1 MTQGQSCAG
10 QAKPVETTRET
21 SMNIFTDVAAKIIAA
36 LEALKGD
43 GSLPADLD
51 LSGVEIQEP
60 RDPAHG
66 DMASNAAM
74 VLAKRAGQKP
84 RDIAEALAAGLA
96 GDSDIASVDVAG
108 PGFLNIRLSE
118 ARWQGLLRTVLSEGT
133 EFGASGLGAGKR
145 ALVEYV
151 SANPTGPMH
160 IGHCRGA
167 VFGDALCNVLENAGY
182 EVEREYYVNDAG
194 AQVDKLG
201 RTAYLRYLE
210 ALGEDIGEI
219 PEGLYPG
226 DYMIPVGE
234 ALAKAHGDMLM
245 GESEEEYLPI
255 ARKVAI
261 EMLLGDIKGD
271 LDKLGVAHDS
281 FFSERSLA
289 EGESDEVEA
298 AIALLREKGLI
309 YEGRL
314 PRPKGHDEEEWE
326 DRDQTLFRSTAFGD
340 DMDRA
345 LKKSDGS
352 YTYFAGDVA
361 YHYNKIKRGFD
372 LYFDVLGADHVGYI
386 PRIKAVMSALSD
398 DQAHFETPVT
408 QLVKVLRDGQPVR
421 MSKRAGTFVA
431 LADVVEEVGR
441 DPVRFMMLM
450 RKHDSQLDFDLAK
463 VVEQSKENPV
473 FYVQYA
479 HARACSVFKTAGAAH
494 PGLDV
499 SLAALEKADL
509 GLLVDEGEREL
520 IRMIARYPRVA
531 ESAARDR
538 EPHRVPFYLY
548 DLASLFHSQYA
559 RGNDSPQLRFS
570 QGDDANLTAARLA
583 LVMATRV
590 VLSSGLSLLG
600 VQAPD
605 EMR

>member
-1 MTQGQSCAG
+1 
-10 QAKPVETTRET
+10 
-21 SMNIFTDVAAKIIAA
+21 MNIYRDVADKVMAA
-36 LEALKGD
+36 LAALKDEGT
-43 GSLPADLD
+43 LPRDLD
-51 LSGVEIQEP
+51 LAGVDIQEP

-74 VLAKRAGQKP
+74 VLARRAGQKS
-84 RDIAEALAAGLA
+84 RDIASALAARLE
-96 GDSDIASVDVAG
+96 GDEDIASVEVAG
-108 PGFLNIRLSE
+108 PGFLNIRLAD
-118 ARWQGLLRTVLSEGT
+118 ARWRQLVGEVAAMGEA
-133 EFGASGLGAGKR
+133 FGASDLGAGKR
-145 ALVEYV
+145 AHVEYV

-160 IGHCRGA
+160 VGHCRGA
-167 VFGDALCNVLENAGY
+167 VFGDALANVLEKAGY
-182 EVEREYYVNDAG
+182 KVVREYYVNDAG

-201 RTAYLRYLE
+201 RTAYLRYRE

-226 DYMIPVGE
+226 DYMIPVGA
-234 ALAKAHGDMLM
+234 ALAKSHGDMLM
-245 GESEEEYLPI
+245 GETEEEYLPI

-261 EMLLGDIKGD
+261 ELLLDEIKSD
-271 LDKLGVAHDS
+271 LAKLGVRHDV
-281 FFSERSLA
+281 FFSERALT
-289 EGESDEVEA
+289 EGETDQVAA
-298 AIALLREKGLI
+298 AIEVLRGKGLI

-314 PRPKGHDEEEWE
+314 PRPKGHDEDEWE
-326 DRDQTLFRSTAFGD
+326 DRDQTLFRSTEFGD

-345 LKKSDGS
+345 LMKSDGS

-361 YHYNKIKRGFD
+361 YHYNKLQRGFD
-372 LYFDVLGADHVGYI
+372 LYFNVLGADHVGYI
-386 PRIKAVMSALSD
+386 PRLKAAVAALSD
-398 DQAHFETPVT
+398 GKAHFETPVT
-408 QLVKVLRDGQPVR
+408 QLVKVLRDGEPVR

-431 LADVVEEVGR
+431 LADVVEDVGR

-463 VVEQSKENPV
+463 VVEQSKDNPV

-479 HARACSVFKTAGAAH
+479 HARACSIFKTAAEAH
-494 PGLDV
+494 PDLDLSPAGL
-499 SLAALEKADL
+499 AKADL
-509 GLLVDEGEREL
+509 ARLEDEGERDL
-520 IRMIARYPRVA
+520 IKRIARFARVV
-531 ESAARDR
+531 ESAARER

-548 DLASLFHSQYA
+548 DLASLFHAQYA

-570 QGDDANLTAARLA
+570 QADDPELTAARLT
-583 LVMATRV
+583 LVHATRV